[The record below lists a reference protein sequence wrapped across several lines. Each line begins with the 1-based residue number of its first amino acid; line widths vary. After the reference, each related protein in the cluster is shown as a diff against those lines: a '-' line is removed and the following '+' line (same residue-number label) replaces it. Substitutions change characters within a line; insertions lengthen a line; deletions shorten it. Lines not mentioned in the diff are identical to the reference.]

1 MLLITKITHLHHVG
15 NCIRSSNNGD
25 HDALKDE
32 VLLRSKTCLEIFR
45 DVSKSRCNF
54 ELLLDCLQSIANCIS
69 FLGQLSMTGE
79 DGTGGLERIE
89 QVVEEA
95 FEIVKKWLKKSLS
108 SKIPCYRIEEAE
120 LELKVFKKVLCLFM
134 NKVNCNLLELL
145 HAGEQIKWRQSIIA
159 EGAFCTI

>member
-1 MLLITKITHLHHVG
+1 MLVIR
-15 NCIRSSNNGD
+15 IRSSNNGD

-69 FLGQLSMTGE
+69 FLGKLSMTGE

-95 FEIVKKWLKKSLS
+95 FEIVMKWLKTSLK
-108 SKIPCYRIEEAE
+108 SKIPCYRIEKAE
-120 LELKVFKKVLCLFM
+120 LELKVCQRCFVLYLF
-134 NKVNCNLLELL
+134 
-145 HAGEQIKWRQSIIA
+145 II
-159 EGAFCTI
+159 CMWKNR